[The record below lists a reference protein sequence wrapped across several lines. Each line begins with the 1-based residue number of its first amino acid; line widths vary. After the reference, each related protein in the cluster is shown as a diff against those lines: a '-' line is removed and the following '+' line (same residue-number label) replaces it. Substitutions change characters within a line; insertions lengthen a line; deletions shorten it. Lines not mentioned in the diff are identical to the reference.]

1 MTERFTGGPEAVYAQ
16 RVLAFIRRHHMCLIA
31 LLVALGGTSYAAA
44 RPPADSFGARQTQPG
59 AVAYAKLSPA
69 PTMLLGEAAQKAR
82 AAWRDPAI
90 ASAIGVAGQTI
101 VAQKVVSV
109 PADAPWVDTGLTLT
123 PGEDLWADT
132 RSDGRW
138 SGNPKYFPYSDADGL
153 AVYPGA
159 YRIYSGAQVESLI
172 GFIGGVPPH
181 VPEVSVGASTKP
193 GGAGGITRPGLI
205 AVGDTLLNFAPSTA
219 GRIWLRNNDNTN
231 YYSDVGRQIVKVI
244 IAAGPS

>member
-16 RVLAFIRRHHMCLIA
+16 RVLASITRHHMCLIA
-31 LLVALGGTSYAAA
+31 LLVALGGASHAAA

-69 PTMLLGEAAQKAR
+69 PTMLLGEAAQKAG
-82 AAWRDPAI
+82 AEWRDPAI
-90 ASAIGVAGQTI
+90 GSAIGVAGQTI

-109 PADAPWVDTGLTLT
+109 LADAPWVDTGLTLI
-123 PGEDLWADT
+123 PGENLWADT

-138 SGNPKYFPYSDADGL
+138 CGNPKYFPYSDADGL

-159 YRIYSGAQVESLI
+159 YRLYSGAPVESLI
-172 GFIGGVPPH
+172 SFIGGVPPD
-181 VPEVSVGASTKP
+181 VPEVSVSASAKS

-244 IAAGPS
+244 ITAGPS